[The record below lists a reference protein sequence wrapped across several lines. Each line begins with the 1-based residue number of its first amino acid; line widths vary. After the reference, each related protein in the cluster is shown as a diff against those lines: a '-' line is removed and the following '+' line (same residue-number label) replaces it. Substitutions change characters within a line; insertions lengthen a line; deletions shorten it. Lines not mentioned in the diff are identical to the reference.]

1 MKSIPSGAMTMNY
14 KELPEFSKEFK
25 KLAGKYRSLGKDLE
39 TFKKLLDSEP
49 LGTGKHF
56 AVLTVVGGIKIV
68 KARLF
73 CQSLRGSSLR
83 IIYSYNGAEIEFIE
97 FIELYFKGNKEAEDK
112 DRIKEYLKDRA
123 KTVGSSDKK
132 SNIS

>member
-1 MKSIPSGAMTMNY
+1 MNY

-56 AVLTVVGGIKIV
+56 AVLTVVGGVKIV

-83 IIYSYNGAEIEFIE
+83 IIYSYNSAEIEFIE
-97 FIELYFKGNKEAEDK
+97 FIELYFKGNKETEDK
-112 DRIKEYLKDRA
+112 DRIKEYLKNL
-123 KTVGSSDKK
+123 TK
-132 SNIS
+132 SKY